1 VSFPFIL
8 IGCII
13 AIESWDFNQLWPL
26 VVIAVLMAI
35 LVIVRHQTNIV
46 RLRNGT
52 ETKVFQKQ
60 G

>member
-13 AIESWDFNQLWPL
+13 SIESWSFNQLWPL
-26 VVIAVLMAI
+26 VVIAVLMAM
-35 LVIVRHQTNIV
+35 LVIVRHRTNIV
-46 RLRNGT
+46 RLRNGS

-60 G
+60 D